1 MTMVSVTPENLPAAA
16 AVYRESWQESHRSVC
31 TRQFL
36 ASRGCAGYRR
46 RGLEQ
51 GKQFYLLLDP
61 EPVGVVSVAGREIGD
76 LYVLP
81 DRQGCGYGT
90 RLLQFAMARTACPYL
105 TVLSTNRRAIALY
118 RRLGFMVCRRKQML
132 REGLWELEL
141 HFGEE

>member
-31 TRQFL
+31 TREFL
-36 ASRGCAGYRR
+36 ESRDCAGYLR

-81 DRQGCGYGT
+81 DRQGCG
-90 RLLQFAMARTACPYL
+90 RTACPYL

-118 RRLGFMVCRRKQML
+118 RRLGFTVCRRKQML

>member
-1 MTMVSVTPENLPAAA
+1 M
-16 AVYRESWQESHRSVC
+16 
-31 TRQFL
+31 
-36 ASRGCAGYRR
+36 
-46 RGLEQ
+46 
-51 GKQFYLLLDP
+51 
-61 EPVGVVSVAGREIGD
+61 VSVAGREIGD

-118 RRLGFMVCRRKQML
+118 RRLGFTVCRRKQML